1 MSNDDK
7 NSESES
13 NVWASYSDL
22 FTNVAIIFLVMFVFA
37 LIKATMSQVKN
48 VQTKIQHE
56 NELKA
61 KMSKQEI
68 QKGKERVA
76 KVEKA
81 VEEMREYE
89 NIIDKKVQELNTYAK
104 KLQSNKQV
112 LKEMIESQAKQDS
125 MMKAAEEK
133 LIAKQLEVKLKEKE
147 LAENQKRIQELN
159 DEVNRIHQDS
169 VLREDNLRR
178 SIASESESVQKTKK
192 QLEQVK
198 KDMALKEQKILEDVA
213 LKQKEFEQQL
223 TIKQKQ
229 TEDVAIQKQKQLEQ
243 QLALKEKQIQND
255 LLVKQKDL
263 EGQIASMVKK
273 LSEAQSE
280 SQKMENALKQ
290 EKLYKA
296 GQEKVVNDLR
306 IKLTGIENELSKN
319 REAAGK
325 LASQKFELDSKLA
338 DIGNQRDALKK
349 SYDSLEKQY
358 QGAAADNKSLS
369 EKLAELGS
377 KSSQAEKTANKWKD
391 QFEKQVA
398 DLDKLKGQLNE
409 SNARFR
415 QLADTMTKLKD
426 SVKNGVALKLQD
438 KFKENG
444 LDAKVDLKTGEVV
457 LLSGEG
463 FNFEKGSARLSKEA
477 KLILK
482 KIIPI
487 YSEVLLSDNKI
498 YSQIDTI
505 NMEGHSSPSFGGKY
519 VPPTETNPEAYSFNM
534 RLSAMRASSVAS
546 YLMSKEIGD
555 YPNKEKMKL
564 LLQSVGLAYMK
575 PVAPSTVVRGPAS
588 VLVKDSNAGQ
598 CGPFDCYKS
607 QRVQINF
614 LLKDNME
621 EIKKIIDAN
630 GDIR

>member
-1 MSNDDK
+1 
-7 NSESES
+7 
-13 NVWASYSDL
+13 
-22 FTNVAIIFLVMFVFA
+22 
-37 LIKATMSQVKN
+37 
-48 VQTKIQHE
+48 
-56 NELKA
+56 
-61 KMSKQEI
+61 
-68 QKGKERVA
+68 
-76 KVEKA
+76 
-81 VEEMREYE
+81 
-89 NIIDKKVQELNTYAK
+89 
-104 KLQSNKQV
+104 
-112 LKEMIESQAKQDS
+112 
-125 MMKAAEEK
+125 MMP
-133 LIAKQLEVKLKEKE
+133 
-147 LAENQKRIQELN
+147 
-159 DEVNRIHQDS
+159 
-169 VLREDNLRR
+169 
-178 SIASESESVQKTKK
+178 
-192 QLEQVK
+192 
-198 KDMALKEQKILEDVA
+198 
-213 LKQKEFEQQL
+213 
-223 TIKQKQ
+223 
-229 TEDVAIQKQKQLEQ
+229 
-243 QLALKEKQIQND
+243 
-255 LLVKQKDL
+255 
-263 EGQIASMVKK
+263 
-273 LSEAQSE
+273 
-280 SQKMENALKQ
+280 
-290 EKLYKA
+290 
-296 GQEKVVNDLR
+296 
-306 IKLTGIENELSKN
+306 SKN
-319 REAAGK
+319 NTRE
-325 LASQKFELDSKLA
+325 QH
-338 DIGNQRDALKK
+338 
-349 SYDSLEKQY
+349 
-358 QGAAADNKSLS
+358 NKSLN

-377 KSSQAEKTANKWKD
+377 KSSQAEKSANKWKD
-391 QFEKQVA
+391 QFEKQMA
-398 DLDKLKGQLNE
+398 DLDKLKSQLNE

-477 KLILK
+477 KIILK

-487 YSEVLLSDNKI
+487 YSEVLLGDNKI

-519 VPPTETNPEAYSFNM
+519 VPPTEKNPEAYSFNM

-575 PVAPSTVVRGPAS
+575 PVAPTPVVRGPAS
-588 VLVKDSNAGQ
+588 APVQDSTAGQ